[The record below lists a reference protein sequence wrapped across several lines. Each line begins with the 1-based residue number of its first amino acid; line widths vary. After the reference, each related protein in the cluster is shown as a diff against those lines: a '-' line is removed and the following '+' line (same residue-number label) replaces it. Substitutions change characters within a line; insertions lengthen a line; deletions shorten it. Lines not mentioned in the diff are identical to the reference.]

1 VPAVGVTREDGDR
14 LKTSAASGAVSI
26 QLVTE
31 PYLAWTAIPT
41 LTADLPGSEEDRFV
55 LFSGHVDS
63 WHLGVMDNGTANATQ
78 LEVARLLA
86 THKDELRRGVRL
98 AFWSGHSH
106 GRYASSAWYADSHWH
121 ELHEQCVCHVNIDSV
136 GAMGASVLEEA
147 PTMAETYG
155 FGRQVMKEVTGTE
168 LDYRRI
174 SRSSDQSF
182 WGHGIPTLFATLS
195 EQPRDTSATGAAMA
209 QLLGAGAKGG
219 GLGWWWHT
227 TEDTRD
233 KIDADNLV
241 RDARVYAET
250 LWRLCTVARLPFDYA
265 ATADELAQ
273 TLERY
278 HVAANGQIDLERTR
292 ALAVELGR
300 ELRAGALERS
310 DADRAND
317 VLLALARH
325 LIPVNYTRSGP
336 FEHDLALGTSPL
348 PGLADAVTLGQLD
361 PDGDD
366 FRFLRTR
373 LERERNRVEHALRS
387 AIRLVRSVEIAPL

>member
-1 VPAVGVTREDGDR
+1 
-14 LKTSAASGAVSI
+14 
-26 QLVTE
+26 
-31 PYLAWTAIPT
+31 
-41 LTADLPGSEEDRFV
+41 
-55 LFSGHVDS
+55 
-63 WHLGVMDNGTANATQ
+63 
-78 LEVARLLA
+78 
-86 THKDELRRGVRL
+86 
-98 AFWSGHSH
+98 
-106 GRYASSAWYADSHWH
+106 
-121 ELHEQCVCHVNIDSV
+121 
-136 GAMGASVLEEA
+136 
-147 PTMAETYG
+147 
-155 FGRQVMKEVTGTE
+155 

-195 EQPRDTSATGAAMA
+195 EQPRDASATGAAMA

-250 LWRLCTVARLPFDYA
+250 LWRLCTLPRLPFDYA

-273 TLERY
+273 TLQRY
-278 HVAANGQIDLERTR
+278 HAAANGQIDLEGTR
-292 ALAVELGR
+292 ALALELGQ
-300 ELRAGALERS
+300 ELRSGELDGLAAE
-310 DADRAND
+310 RAND
-317 VLLALARH
+317 VVLGLARR

-387 AIRLVRSVEIAPL
+387 ATRLVRNAGVAPL

>member
-1 VPAVGVTREDGDR
+1 
-14 LKTSAASGAVSI
+14 
-26 QLVTE
+26 
-31 PYLAWTAIPT
+31 
-41 LTADLPGSEEDRFV
+41 
-55 LFSGHVDS
+55 
-63 WHLGVMDNGTANATQ
+63 
-78 LEVARLLA
+78 
-86 THKDELRRGVRL
+86 
-98 AFWSGHSH
+98 
-106 GRYASSAWYADSHWH
+106 
-121 ELHEQCVCHVNIDSV
+121 
-136 GAMGASVLEEA
+136 
-147 PTMAETYG
+147 
-155 FGRQVMKEVTGTE
+155 
-168 LDYRRI
+168 
-174 SRSSDQSF
+174 
-182 WGHGIPTLFATLS
+182 
-195 EQPRDTSATGAAMA
+195 MA

-227 TEDTRD
+227 TEDTRN

-278 HVAANGQIDLERTR
+278 HTAANGRIDLERTR

-317 VLLALARH
+317 VLLALAHH
-325 LIPVNYTRSGP
+325 LIPVNYTRNGP

-348 PGLADAVTLGQLD
+348 PGLDDAVTLGQLD